1 MRSQRTGGN
10 PRSFFFAFFRKVV
23 VRVKNLLL
31 HLANGQNLTLEEA
44 RTAMNHIMR
53 GEGTHAQM
61 AAYLTLLKQK
71 GETVTELT
79 GSALAMREHA
89 LEVILE
95 ERETLDMCGTGGDH
109 SGTFN
114 ISTAASFI
122 LAADGVPVAKH
133 GNRAS
138 SSQTGSADV
147 LEALGINI
155 SLEPSAALE
164 SLRQHNFCFLF
175 AQAYHPAMKHV
186 APVRRDLGFR
196 TMFNILGPLT
206 NPAHPAYQVLGTPD
220 DAIAEKMAHTLL
232 NLGVKRAFVIHAADG
247 LDEFSISAPTRV
259 FDVHSSRVTSYDVSP
274 SDFGLTTAPRE
285 AILGGDAIKNA
296 GIVRTIFEGEKGA
309 RRDVV
314 VMNAAAGFLVMGR
327 VKTFAEG
334 ARRAEAILDE
344 GRALQKLIDLQNH
357 GTSAPKETAS

>member
-1 MRSQRTGGN
+1 M
-10 PRSFFFAFFRKVV
+10 KD
-23 VRVKNLLL
+23 LLL
-31 HLANGQNLTLEEA
+31 HLANGRDLTMEEA
-44 RTAMNHIMR
+44 RTAMNHMMR
-53 GEGTHAQM
+53 GEGSHAQM

-89 LEVILE
+89 LQVSLKECD
-95 ERETLDMCGTGGDH
+95 TLDMCGTGGDH

-114 ISTAASFI
+114 ISTAASII
-122 LAADGVPVAKH
+122 LSADGISVAKH

-155 SLEPSAALE
+155 SLEPSAALL
-164 SLRQHNFCFLF
+164 SLQQHHFCFLF

-186 APVRRDLGFR
+186 APVRRELGFR

-206 NPAHPAYQVLGTPD
+206 NPVHPTHQVLGTPD

-232 NLGVKRAFVIHAADG
+232 NLGVKRALVIHAADG

-259 FDVHSSRVTSYDVSP
+259 FDVQQRQVTSYEVTP
-274 SDFGLTTAPRE
+274 SDFGLPEAPRE
-285 AILGGDAIKNA
+285 AILGGDAKKNA
-296 GIVRTIFEGEKGA
+296 EILRSIFDGEKSA

-314 VMNAAAGFLVMGR
+314 VMNAAAGFFVLGR
-327 VKTFAEG
+327 VPSFAEG
-334 ARRAEAILDE
+334 ARRAEAILDD
-344 GRALQKLIDLQNH
+344 GRARKKLLDLQEF
-357 GTSAPKETAS
+357 SATAKKETAS